1 MGLQDSILFDRSLL
15 GNIST
20 ITNSEQTSIA
30 GTTTTFTEEV
40 ITSATNEPGFLF
52 NDLTNPL
59 GNSGASKALASANVV
74 GTQGL
79 SNFGVGRLNS
89 ELGFGGLVMSASSES
104 VSMLLRALKED
115 RRINIL
121 SRPQI
126 MTLDNQGANIQV
138 GERVPRVTGTETNES
153 GGLTNT
159 VTMEDVGL
167 IVGVTPRISPDGL
180 VVMEIDAEKSE
191 VGPEAEGIPISV
203 SEGTVIRSPRI
214 NTITAAT
221 TVSALD
227 GQTVVLGGLITNA
240 KTKVDRRVPFLSEI
254 PVLGELFRYRGF
266 TSERN
271 ELLIV
276 LTPRIVNSEQDA
288 QLVMQEEA
296 ARMNWCLH
304 DVLDMHEEVAFRP
317 RNGQWGD
324 NETDTIYPDGKA
336 PAEELEPLENLP
348 LTPPANPPANPAE
361 TPTPAPAAGTHG
373 YYSPPSQNRG
383 VAPAS
388 YESQTGIGGRD
399 PNGVYPATG
408 TYRPDTPVYP
418 STPSYPSTSG
428 Y

>member
-1 MGLQDSILFDRSLL
+1 M
-15 GNIST
+15 
-20 ITNSEQTSIA
+20 
-30 GTTTTFTEEV
+30 
-40 ITSATNEPGFLF
+40 
-52 NDLTNPL
+52 
-59 GNSGASKALASANVV
+59 
-74 GTQGL
+74 
-79 SNFGVGRLNS
+79 
-89 ELGFGGLVMSASSES
+89 
-104 VSMLLRALKED
+104 
-115 RRINIL
+115 
-121 SRPQI
+121 
-126 MTLDNQGANIQV
+126 
-138 GERVPRVTGTETNES
+138 
-153 GGLTNT
+153 
-159 VTMEDVGL
+159 
-167 IVGVTPRISPDGL
+167 
-180 VVMEIDAEKSE
+180 
-191 VGPEAEGIPISV
+191 

-227 GQTVVLGGLITNA
+227 GQTVVIGGLITNA

-304 DVLDMHEEVAFRP
+304 DVLEMHEEVAFRP
-317 RNGQWGD
+317 RSGQWGD

-336 PAEELEPLENLP
+336 PAEEFEPLENLP
-348 LTPPANPPANPAE
+348 LNPPANPGE
-361 TPTPAPAAGTHG
+361 TPTPAPEAGTNG
-373 YYSPPSQNRG
+373 YYSPASQNRGGAPGG

-388 YESQTGIGGRD
+388 YESQTGIGGQD
-399 PNGVYPATG
+399 PDGVYPATG
-408 TYRPDTPVYP
+408 TYHSATPVYP